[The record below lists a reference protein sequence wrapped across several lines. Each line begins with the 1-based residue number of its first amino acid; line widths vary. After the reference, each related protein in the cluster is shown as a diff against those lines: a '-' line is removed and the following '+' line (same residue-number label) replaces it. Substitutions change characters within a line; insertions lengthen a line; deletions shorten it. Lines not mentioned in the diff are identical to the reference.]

1 MPYFIY
7 KIVPPRQ
14 LTYLDTVAHYQRARD
29 LVRERR
35 EAEPPNTGVEYR
47 LIFAQQQGE
56 AERLL
61 STPRETRVIGED

>member
-7 KIVPPRQ
+7 KIAPPRQ
-14 LTYLDTVAHYQRARD
+14 LTYLDTVAHYQHARD

-35 EAEPPNTGVEYR
+35 HAEPPDTGVEYR
-47 LIFAQQQGE
+47 LVFAHQQGE